1 MQALFDSWRFFS
13 LKDLF
18 DVLIVA
24 VFAYQFIKVLRG
36 TRSMQMVL
44 GIFLLGVISLFGQ
57 NYNLHSINWL
67 LENFFD
73 SFIIIL
79 VILFQEEI
87 RSALIAMANR
97 QTFFTKFK
105 KNDYEDEIINEIV
118 EACWELKKSKT
129 GSILILENLNGLNNL
144 TQSGVQING
153 NVHRDLITTIFSNKG
168 PLHDGAAIIRKN
180 KLVAASC
187 FLPLKSKEELD
198 SQMGARHRAALAVS
212 QMVDSLVIVTS
223 EERGEVSFFYK
234 NKIIP
239 IDDSFSLKRIIKF
252 LWGTGEDLEQIMPQL
267 FDEGSLFR

>member
-1 MQALFDSWRFFS
+1 
-13 LKDLF
+13 
-18 DVLIVA
+18 
-24 VFAYQFIKVLRG
+24 
-36 TRSMQMVL
+36 MQMVL

-144 TQSGVQING
+144 TQTGVQING
-153 NVHRDLITTIFSNKG
+153 DVHRDLITTIFSNKAHYMTEQQ
-168 PLHDGAAIIRKN
+168 L
-180 KLVAASC
+180 
-187 FLPLKSKEELD
+187 
-198 SQMGARHRAALAVS
+198 
-212 QMVDSLVIVTS
+212 S
-223 EERGEVSFFYK
+223 E
-234 NKIIP
+234 KIN
-239 IDDSFSLKRIIKF
+239 L
-252 LWGTGEDLEQIMPQL
+252 
-267 FDEGSLFR
+267 